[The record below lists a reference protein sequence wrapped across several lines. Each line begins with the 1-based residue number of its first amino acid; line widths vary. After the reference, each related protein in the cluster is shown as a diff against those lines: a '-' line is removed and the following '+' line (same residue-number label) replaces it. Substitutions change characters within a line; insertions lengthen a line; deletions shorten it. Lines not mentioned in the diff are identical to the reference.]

1 MPTPTSPR
9 SSPWPAYV
17 WPQGKRSAFCFT
29 VDVDAE
35 SPLLWNLREQSSHS
49 TIGHYEQRSYGP
61 RVGIWRLLDLLQRFG
76 IQATFFVPGVIAEK
90 HPELLPAFVERGHEV
105 GLHGYFHEIV
115 SHVSDAEFTGAL
127 DASLEVFH
135 RQIGV
140 TPKGFRSPAWEM
152 TGHMLAELRARGMYD
167 SSLSGFDNPY
177 TIDGVTE
184 IPVQWALDDAVYFK
198 FLGGGVDNWA
208 PSPPGP
214 VLDGWLDEWDMLHA
228 EGSIF
233 MLTVHDW
240 IAGRAYRV
248 RLLERLLE
256 RVTTSDGAW
265 IATVG
270 ELAAHHASSV
280 NREHYRVPLQTPE
293 LIAKRRFGKQEG

>member
-1 MPTPTSPR
+1 MTSSSFR

-17 WPQGKRSAFCFT
+17 WPRGKRSAFCFT

-35 SPLLWNLREQSSHS
+35 SPLLWNLREQTSHT
-49 TIGHYEQRSYGP
+49 TISHLEQRSYGP

-76 IQATFFVPGVIAEK
+76 IKASFYVPGVVAEN

-115 SHVSDAEFTGAL
+115 SHISDAEFSGAL
-127 DASLEVFH
+127 DASLEIFH
-135 RQIGV
+135 NQVGV

-152 TGHMLAELRARGMYD
+152 TGHMLGELRARGMYD

-177 TIDGVTE
+177 TIAEVVE

-214 VLDGWLDEWDMLHA
+214 VLDGWIDEWDMLHA

-240 IAGRAYRV
+240 IAGRAYRI
-248 RLLERLLE
+248 RLLEKLLE
-256 RVTTSDGAW
+256 RVAASEGAW

-270 ELAAHHASSV
+270 EVAAHHANSV
-280 NREHYRVPLQTPE
+280 NHTRFSVPFKTPE
-293 LIAKRRFGKQEG
+293 LIAQRRFGKQVR